1 MSGSREE
8 GCSWVCGPTHIIRII
23 IHRFIIHN
31 RFRRFISSLILSFPK
46 RHIKLWIVTVLLFCF
61 LQTLTSLLLRAR
73 RFGLA
78 QSRKRVYILMIKEHL
93 VDVGELK
100 NLVHII
106 CQVLPNQLLPQAT
119 MQSVVGY
126 NREVHETF
134 EQDACRPCIAKDLR
148 GLMNPHPTTLK
159 KSDSDRIPTSFA
171 KPDRKPLQPWRD
183 LSLSLRAL
191 AVNNKQIIVRSW
203 WT

>member
-100 NLVHII
+100 NLV
-106 CQVLPNQLLPQAT
+106 
-119 MQSVVGY
+119 
-126 NREVHETF
+126 REVHETF

-159 KSDSDRIPTSFA
+159 KSDSDRIPTSVA